1 MRRPLLVAAFCV
13 TLAAAPSCSP
23 SDISSPAEP
32 TTPSA
37 ATSLVG
43 DALVG
48 DALDRPLE
56 TPAAGDRALA
66 TTCFEQAMAALERDD
81 TTAARTAFERAVA
94 ADPSAAAA
102 RIEFGFLLLE
112 GHERGSFG
120 AALLEFRFARLV
132 APDDPMAIC
141 GEAVAR
147 LEVGDVVRGEP
158 LLRRALADAAV
169 QRHAGRFAVASVAQ
183 ARLDADAG
191 RRADALRRYAEIAR
205 LATLPASARARAK
218 IERVEL
224 LITERRLD
232 EAADEVAAAIALDP
246 RNVKGRYQ
254 DAVIRRKRGD
264 LIGAAAAL
272 RIHELLRAIE
282 DHPSQRVRLDSA
294 RLDRLHAELAA
305 LLAAESAKEAAAGT
319 ATEPASD
326 GQR

>member
-1 MRRPLLVAAFCV
+1 MRRPLLVTAFCV
-13 TLAAAPSCSP
+13 TLAAAPSCNP
-23 SDISSPAEP
+23 PDAAPTAP
-32 TTPSA
+32 TTPSD

-43 DALVG
+43 DAL
-48 DALDRPLE
+48 DRRLE
-56 TPAAGDRALA
+56 PPVAGDRALA
-66 TTCFEQAMAALERDD
+66 TLRFEQAMAALARDD
-81 TTAARTAFERAVA
+81 ATAARTAFESAVA
-94 ADPSAAAA
+94 ADPSDAAA

-112 GHERGSFG
+112 GHQRGSFG

-147 LEVGDVVRGEP
+147 LEVGDVLRGEP
-158 LLRRALADAAV
+158 LLRRALADGAV
-169 QRHAGRFAVASVAQ
+169 QRHTGRFAVASVAQ

-191 RRADALRRYAEIAR
+191 RIADALRRYAEITR
-205 LATLPASARARAK
+205 LATLPASVRARAK
-218 IERVEL
+218 IERAEL
-224 LITERRLD
+224 LIAEGRLD

-246 RNVKGRYQ
+246 RNVKGRYH

-272 RIHELLRAIE
+272 HIHELLRAIE
-282 DHPSQRVRLDSA
+282 DHQSQRVRIDSA
-294 RLDRLHAELAA
+294 RLDRLHAELAP
-305 LLAAESAKEAAAGT
+305 LLAAEGAKEAAAGT